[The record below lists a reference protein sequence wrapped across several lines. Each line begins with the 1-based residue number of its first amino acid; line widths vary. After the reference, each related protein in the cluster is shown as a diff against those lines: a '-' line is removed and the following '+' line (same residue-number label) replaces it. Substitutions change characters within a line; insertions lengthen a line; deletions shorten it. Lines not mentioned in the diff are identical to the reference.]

1 MGEGEAERVAGE
13 LEKLLPGR
21 VSRDPAILRIYARE
35 ASGVEGAPWAVV
47 FPESPGD
54 VSRLLAHAYRR
65 EYPVYPQ
72 GSATS
77 LAGSAAPLEGG
88 VVLSLERM
96 RSIKSVSVEDYTVDV
111 EPGVRLAEVNLALST
126 TPLFFPIDPGSVKV
140 ATVGGAIASG
150 AGGMMGARYGTMRDW
165 VLGLTVVLPDEKGSI
180 VRLGCRTLKCRQGL
194 DLVRLIVGSEGT
206 LAVVIEAT
214 LRLAP
219 RPEATP
225 TMLAFFP
232 SEEAALEA
240 ALDVRRRGMDA
251 LLLEYMDVETARLAA
266 EARKAPVKV
275 EGYMLL
281 ASIASTRES
290 RGRHL
295 AELEEIARSRG
306 AESIYRAASLEAAEE
321 KGLLEVRRGLFAGQI
336 LAGRRRFPGRRIHVL
351 IEDIAVPPSKLSL
364 AASMIRA
371 AAAEAGLP
379 VGIGGHVG
387 DGNLHPSIAFPLDDP
402 SAAEAAWR
410 LHEEIGRI
418 ALRLGGTVS
427 AEHGI
432 GVEKKGLLERELE
445 HLGAAE
451 ALRLMRGIKRV
462 FDPKGILNPG
472 KVIPP

>member
-1 MGEGEAERVAGE
+1 VAGGEAEVVEE
-13 LEKLLPGR
+13 LRRLLPGR
-21 VSRDPAILRIYARE
+21 VTSDPAILAIYSRE
-35 ASGVEGAPWAVV
+35 ASGAEGRPWAVV
-47 FPESPGD
+47 LPESPEE
-54 VSRLLAHAYRR
+54 VSRLLAHAYKR

-77 LAGSAAPLEGG
+77 LAGSAAPLDGG

-96 RSIKSVSVEDYTVDV
+96 RAVKAVSVEDYTVDV
-111 EPGVRLAEVNLALST
+111 EPGVRLAEVNLALAS
-126 TPLFFPIDPGSVKV
+126 TPLFFPVDPGSVRV

-150 AGGMMGARYGTMRDW
+150 AGGMMGARYGSMRDW
-165 VLGLTVVLPDEKGSI
+165 VLGLTIVLPDERGSI
-180 VRLGCRTLKCRQGL
+180 VRVGCRTLKCRQGL

-206 LAVVIEAT
+206 LAVVVEAT

-225 TMLAFFP
+225 TILAFFP
-232 SEEAALEA
+232 REEDALEA

-251 LLLEYMDVETARLAA
+251 LLLEYMDEETARLAA
-266 EARKAPVKV
+266 EARKAQVTV
-275 EGYMLL
+275 EGHMLL
-281 ASIASTRES
+281 ASVASTRES

-295 AELEEIARSRG
+295 AELEEIARRRG
-306 AESIYRAASLEAAEE
+306 ATRIYRAASLEAAEE
-321 KGLLEVRRGLFAGQI
+321 KGLLDIRRGLFAGQV

-351 IEDIAVPPSKLSL
+351 VEDVAVPPSRLAE

-379 VGIGGHVG
+379 LGLGGHVG

-402 SAAEAAWR
+402 KAAEAARR
-410 LHEEIGRI
+410 LHEEIARI

-432 GVEKKGLLERELE
+432 GVEKRGLLRMELE
-445 HLGAAE
+445 ALGGVE